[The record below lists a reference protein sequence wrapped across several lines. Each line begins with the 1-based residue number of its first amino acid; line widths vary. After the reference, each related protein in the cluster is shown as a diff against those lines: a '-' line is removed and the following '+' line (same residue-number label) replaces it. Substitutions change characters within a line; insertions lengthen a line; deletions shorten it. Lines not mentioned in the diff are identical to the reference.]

1 MPSLT
6 AAATRLSKL
15 LPPAPPSPEKRFM
28 PDFPLEAWGHFGLTP
43 YAHQAAAFI
52 RSARFTVDVWHR
64 RGGKSIFRLLQLL
77 ERAASCPFKRG
88 RYAFLAPTYSQVE
101 DIVWSELKALAD
113 FIPGAALSEGK
124 LSMEIPTYIGD
135 TARVRLYGIDSPKQ
149 RLRGSYLDGV
159 VMDEFQDFPEHVW
172 GQQVR
177 PMLADKS
184 RRGVDRFGRANQWA
198 AFIGTPK
205 ARNLLYQFWRRADAW
220 QRGEAVE
227 IRDGS
232 KIREVTS
239 NEWAATLLNVEATR
253 LIPDEELQAIQS
265 EISPTEYAQEFM
277 LDWDAGMEGAI
288 LRLEL
293 MEAKR
298 AGRIGHFP
306 YNPMMPVVTSWDLG
320 WDDATC
326 IWFLQQIEDRVN
338 IVGFEAFTN
347 ASIPSMAKAVRDR
360 GYRLMTNY
368 FPHDVAVVE
377 QGTGRS
383 RASIFRSEG
392 LRVVTVPKPPNIAD
406 GIAALR
412 RFLGRCHFD
421 ASACALGLDFLAL
434 YRREKDK
441 ATGLVKTEPVHDMG
455 SHAADALRT
464 AAMGIP
470 RWTGVTNQPTMVEF

>member
-6 AAATRLSKL
+6 AAATRLAKL
-15 LPPAPPSPEKRFM
+15 LPPAPPSPEKRFL
-28 PDFPLEAWGHFGLTP
+28 PAFPLEAWAHFGLTP
-43 YAHQAAAFI
+43 YPHQADAFL
-52 RSARFTVDVWHR
+52 RPARFTVDVWHR
-64 RGGKSIFRLLQLL
+64 RAGKSVFRLLQLL
-77 ERAASCPFKRG
+77 ERAVSCPFPRG
-88 RYAFLAPTYSQVE
+88 RYAYLAPTYSQVE
-101 DIVWSELKALAD
+101 DIIWGELKALAE
-113 FIPGAALSEGK
+113 FIPGAQLSEGK
-124 LSMEIPTYIGD
+124 LALEIPTAIGD
-135 TARVRLYGIDSPKQ
+135 AARIRLYGIDSPKQ

-159 VMDEFQDFPEHVW
+159 VKDEFQDFPEHVW

-184 RRGVDRFGRANQWA
+184 RRGFDRFGRPNQWA

-220 QRGEAVE
+220 QRGEGVE
-227 IRDGS
+227 ILENGKKRLVFS
-232 KIREVTS
+232 T
-239 NEWAATLLNVEATR
+239 EWAATLLNVEATK
-253 LIPDEELQAIQS
+253 LIPEEELRAIQAD
-265 EISPTEYAQEFM
+265 ISPTEYAQEFL
-277 LDWDAGMEGAI
+277 LDWDAGVEGAI

-293 MEAKR
+293 LEAKQ

-338 IVGFEAFTN
+338 VVGFEALTN
-347 ASIPSMAKAVRDR
+347 ASIPSLSQVVRDK

-368 FPHDVAVVE
+368 FPHDVAVTE
-377 QGTGRS
+377 QGSGRT
-383 RASIFRSEG
+383 RASQFREQG
-392 LRVVTVPKPPNIAD
+392 LRVVTVPKPPTLAD

-412 RFLGRCHFD
+412 RFMRRCHFD
-421 ASACALGLDFLAL
+421 ASACSLGLDFLAL

-441 ATGLVKTEPVHDMG
+441 ATGLVRTEPVHDMG

-470 RWTGVTNQPTMVEF
+470 RWTGVTSQPTMAEF